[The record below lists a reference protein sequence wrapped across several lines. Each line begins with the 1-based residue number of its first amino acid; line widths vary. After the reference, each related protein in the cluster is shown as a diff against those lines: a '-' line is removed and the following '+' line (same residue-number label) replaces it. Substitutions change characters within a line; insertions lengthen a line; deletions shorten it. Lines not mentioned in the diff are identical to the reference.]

1 MDIERIRDNFP
12 LIDDKIYL
20 GAAGSGPFN
29 LAVYD
34 AVMEYWNRKRYGSSL
49 GGTGHQWFSEKSDIT
64 RQEVAKLI
72 GSDTDEVCFISR
84 VVQGVNLVKDIIGFN
99 HPWEKGDNIVM
110 TDQAYPST
118 GHTFLSLR
126 RKGVEIRVVKNQNGR
141 IMRDDFIKAIDEK
154 TKLVCINRTSVGSGF
169 TYDVKQVSDIA
180 HEKGAYVADDAIQ
193 TVGSKAVDVHE
204 DGVDFVFASSYKWQ
218 CGPPEAGFL
227 YVPRRLCETLE
238 PSFWSYI
245 NLDKG
250 PEVSGMAK
258 FPFGALDHDN
268 IVSYDYPF
276 MKTAE
281 RFEMGTTSMSEIW
294 GYDAALKWLN
304 KLGKK
309 NIEKRNMELGSYLA
323 EGLENIGCTVKTPM
337 DLEPDALNTLRHS
350 LIMYTTGSY
359 EGDQKSTKGMGSRK
373 LKVISG
379 PTLKYQAGFG
389 GIRISPHVYNT
400 EEELDEFL
408 KHQKSLL

>member
-1 MDIERIRDNFP
+1 MDIERIRENFP
-12 LIDDKIYL
+12 LINDKIYL
-20 GAAGSGPFN
+20 GAAGSGPFS

-64 RQEVAKLI
+64 KREVAKLI
-72 GSDTDEVCFISR
+72 GSDSDEVCFISR
-84 VVQGVNLVKDIIGFN
+84 VVQGVNLVRDIIGFN
-99 HPWEKGDNIVM
+99 HPWEKGDNVVM

-141 IMRDDFIKAIDEK
+141 IMRDDFIKAVDEK

-169 TYDVKQVSDIA
+169 TFDVKQVSEIA

-193 TVGSKAVDVHE
+193 TVGSKAVNVHN
-204 DGVDFVFASSYKWQ
+204 DYVDFVFASSYKWQ

-250 PEVSGMAK
+250 PGVSGMAK
-258 FPFGALDHDN
+258 FPFGALDHDS

-276 MKTAE
+276 
-281 RFEMGTTSMSEIW
+281 
-294 GYDAALKWLN
+294 
-304 KLGKK
+304 
-309 NIEKRNMELGSYLA
+309 EKCNMDLGSYLA

-337 DLEPDALNTLRHS
+337 DPEPDALNTLRHS

-359 EGDQKSTKGMGSRK
+359 EGDKKSIRGMGSRK